1 MVVRMVGGYV
11 GGVVLRVHG
20 TFPNM
25 EGEAVLNVKTALKY
39 GKKSGK
45 NRDCW

>member
-1 MVVRMVGGYV
+1 MLGGIF
-11 GGVVLRVHG
+11 RVHG
-20 TFPNM
+20 TFPYL

-45 NRDCW
+45 NRDC